1 MSKQSKR
8 TRKVVNSLCY
18 ACVHNCKEEE
28 LQGSCEHFERGFT
41 RHEYL
46 AWIREDNVNLK
57 KRCDKAGLSYNVLM
71 RMLKGSLHFKYS
83 YRVMLNEALFEKE
96 EYLPYVE
103 KWNTGNFDDCE
114 SSERISACGENKE
127 KIEAT

>member
-8 TRKVVNSLCY
+8 TRKIIDSQCY
-18 ACVHNCKEEE
+18 NCCHNCKEEE
-28 LQGSCEHFERGFT
+28 LQGSCEHFKRGFT

-46 AWIREDNVNLK
+46 AWIKEDNVNLK
-57 KRCDKAGLSYNVLM
+57 KRCDKAGLSYNILM

-96 EYLPYVE
+96 EYLPYVQI
-103 KWNTGNFDDCE
+103 WNSGNFDDAKITE
-114 SSERISACGENKE
+114 SSEGDVACGED
-127 KIEAT
+127 